1 VAFTIRS
8 GGPDD
13 VEDVV
18 ALWHRVADVLPSST
32 DDEPAVRALLDRDP
46 EALLVGEA
54 DGRVVATVIVGWD
67 GWRGNLYRL
76 AVDPAFRRARVA
88 SSLIA
93 EAERR
98 LAATGC
104 RRIAAAVQMDEDH
117 AVQFWTAAGYVES
130 GHAGRFVKNVT

>member
-1 VAFTIRS
+1 MARTIRS

-13 VEDVV
+13 VEAVL
-18 ALWHRVADVLPSST
+18 ALWHHVADVLPSST

-46 EALLVGEA
+46 EALLVGED

-98 LAATGC
+98 LTAKGC

-130 GHAGRFVKNVT
+130 GHAGRLVKNVT